1 MPIIIISESSRTI
14 FLVTKFLQAFLH
26 SNLHISFTSLTFAEC
41 FFFLS
46 FLFGKKRVCFSRWC
60 LGSCLSVPPLFFSV
74 GCELDPSSQGQR
86 KELCGLQQLVAL
98 CPPWSLSS
106 SSDATQFRPF
116 DLKHTHT
123 HTQSNCVNWG
133 GKSRASTLWQHTLT
147 LWKSVLKPEDWNMEV
162 RGSHREFIEDRNP
175 KHVVLI
181 ADKAEGRLYEKDEFS
196 RFT

>member
-46 FLFGKKRVCFSRWC
+46 FLFGKKRVGFSRWC

-123 HTQSNCVNWG
+123 HSHTEQLCKLGRQVACLNALTTHAHSVKECPQTRRLKHG
-133 GKSRASTLWQHTLT
+133 G
-147 LWKSVLKPEDWNMEV
+147 E
-162 RGSHREFIEDRNP
+162 RE
-175 KHVVLI
+175 
-181 ADKAEGRLYEKDEFS
+181 S
-196 RFT
+196 